1 MDAINFFDGHEYFKD
16 LTEKNKLAKANAFFP
31 CSCSGI
37 NSLQDVLE
45 NFRKQSAFVCI
56 DDTNDASTEQI
67 GGGWFKKRTFT
78 VFLLI
83 RYKFDDMK
91 DRAEKLDICRHDICR
106 QIFRQF
112 HSRMIR
118 DKYLYEDM
126 DKSFLNVS
134 RIYARELGEYFISGC
149 TGLYF
154 MTEISEP
161 INLCYKEDEWD
172 G

>member
-16 LTEKNKLAKANAFFP
+16 LTEKNKLAKANAFFS

-91 DRAEKLDICRHDICR
+91 DRAEKLDICR

-112 HSRMIR
+112 HSRMIH

-161 INLCYKEDEWD
+161 TDLRYNAEEWN

>member
-1 MDAINFFDGHEYFKD
+1 MDTSKFFDGHTYFKE

-37 NSLQDVLE
+37 NSLQDVLD
-45 NFRKQSAFVCI
+45 NFRRQSAFVCI
-56 DDTNDASTEQI
+56 DDTNDAATEQI

-83 RYKFDDMK
+83 RYRYDDMT
-91 DRAEKLDICRHDICR
+91 D
-106 QIFRQF
+106 
-112 HSRMIR
+112 RMIR
-118 DKYLYEDM
+118 DKYIYEDL
-126 DKSFLNVS
+126 DLSFLNVS
-134 RIYARELGEYFISGC
+134 RIYTRELGEYFISGC

-154 MTEISEP
+154 MAELTEP
-161 INLCYKEDEWD
+161 TDLCYKEDEWD

>member
-1 MDAINFFDGHEYFKD
+1 MDTINFFDGHEYFKD
-16 LTEKNKLAKANAFFP
+16 LTKKNKLAKANAFFP

-45 NFRKQSAFVCI
+45 NFRRQSAFVCI
-56 DDTNDASTEQI
+56 DDTNDAAIEQI

-83 RYKFDDMK
+83 RYKFYDMK
-91 DRAEKLDICRHDICR
+91 DRSAKLDICR
-106 QIFRQF
+106 QLFRQF

-118 DKYLYEDM
+118 DKYMYEDM
-126 DKSFLNVS
+126 DLSFLNVS

-161 INLCYKEDEWD
+161 TDLRFNAEEWD

>member
-1 MDAINFFDGHEYFKD
+1 
-16 LTEKNKLAKANAFFP
+16 
-31 CSCSGI
+31 
-37 NSLQDVLE
+37 
-45 NFRKQSAFVCI
+45 
-56 DDTNDASTEQI
+56 
-67 GGGWFKKRTFT
+67 
-78 VFLLI
+78 
-83 RYKFDDMK
+83 MK
-91 DRAEKLDICRHDICR
+91 DRAEKLDICR

-161 INLCYKEDEWD
+161 TDLRYNAEEWD

>member
-1 MDAINFFDGHEYFKD
+1 MDTINFFDGHEYFKD
-16 LTEKNKLAKANAFFP
+16 LTKKNKLAKANAFFP

-37 NSLQDVLE
+37 NSLE
-45 NFRKQSAFVCI
+45 NFRRQSAFVCI

-91 DRAEKLDICRHDICR
+91 DRSEKLDICR

-154 MTEISEP
+154 MTEVSEP

>member
-16 LTEKNKLAKANAFFP
+16 LTEKNKLAKASAFFP

-45 NFRKQSAFVCI
+45 YFRKQSAFVCI

-91 DRAEKLDICRHDICR
+91 DRAEKLDICR

>member
-16 LTEKNKLAKANAFFP
+16 LTEKNKLAKASAFFP

-45 NFRKQSAFVCI
+45 YFRKQSAFVCI

-91 DRAEKLDICRHDICR
+91 DRAEKLDIC
-106 QIFRQF
+106 
-112 HSRMIR
+112 
-118 DKYLYEDM
+118 
-126 DKSFLNVS
+126 
-134 RIYARELGEYFISGC
+134 
-149 TGLYF
+149 
-154 MTEISEP
+154 
-161 INLCYKEDEWD
+161 
-172 G
+172 

>member
-1 MDAINFFDGHEYFKD
+1 MDTTRFFDGHTYFTE
-16 LTEKNKLAKANAFFP
+16 LTEKNKLAKSNTFFP

-37 NSLQDVLE
+37 NSLQDVLD
-45 NFRKQSAFVCI
+45 NFRKRSAFICI
-56 DDTNDASTEQI
+56 DDTNDAAVEQI

-83 RYKFDDMK
+83 RYKYDDMT
-91 DRAEKLDICRHDICR
+91 DRAEKLDICR
-106 QIFRQF
+106 QLFRQF

-118 DKYLYEDM
+118 DKYIYEDL
-126 DKSFLNVS
+126 DLSF
-134 RIYARELGEYFISGC
+134 GEYFISGC

-154 MTEISEP
+154 MVELTEP
-161 INLCYKEDEWD
+161 TDLCYKEDEWD